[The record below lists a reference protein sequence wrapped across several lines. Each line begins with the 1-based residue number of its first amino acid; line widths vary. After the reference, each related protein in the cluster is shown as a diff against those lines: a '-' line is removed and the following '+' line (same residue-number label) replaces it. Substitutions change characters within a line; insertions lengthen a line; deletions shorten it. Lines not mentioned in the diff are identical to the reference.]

1 MNKGFSEQ
9 NGIQVYSILFHVEL
23 PCFRPSIPLSSLGA
37 VSLSHPKS
45 CVINSLHFI
54 FLERTVASSSYD
66 VIIVGA
72 GHAGCEASLACAR
85 MGLST
90 ALLTMNPDTIAK
102 MSCNPAVGGLAKGHL
117 VREIDALGGEM
128 GKATD
133 ETSIQSRILNRNQG
147 PAVWGFRAQCDKELY
162 NQRMKQT
169 IMRQPGLAV
178 LQATVERLLVEEGTV
193 KGVLTQYGDMI
204 KAKAVVVTT
213 GTFLNALMH
222 IGETKIEGGRTGEL
236 AAKGLPA
243 HLRELGFEVGRLKTG
258 TNPRV
263 RRESIDFS
271 KTEEQLGDADPVPFS
286 HFTTSFPLQPQIA
299 CYITYTNDRTHQ
311 VIKDNMFRSPLYSGV
326 IKGIGPRYCPSIEDK
341 VVKFPDKERHQIFLE
356 PESLSTSEFYLNG
369 LSTSLPLDAQ
379 YAFLHTI
386 PGLEHAEIVR
396 PGYAVEYDFVPPTQ
410 VSHSLETHRVKNLF
424 LAGQINGTSG
434 YEEAAAQGL
443 MAGINAALRVK
454 GLPPFILSRTE
465 AYIGVL
471 VDDLVTKGTEEPYR
485 LFTSKAEYRLL
496 LRPDNADIRLM
507 EKGFE
512 LGLIPAS
519 AKEAVIEKKIQI
531 ERGLRGFRTTV
542 LPPQAAPNEALQ
554 LSVQDRS
561 LFLDNIL
568 RRPWMTYENLKPHL
582 PPELQFEP
590 EVAFQIEVELKYEGY
605 LRKQRQEIQRQS
617 RNETL
622 PIPREFPYQET
633 GGFSREAK
641 EKLIRIKP
649 ETFGQASR
657 IQGVSQADLAVLL
670 LAISRY
676 SKRQAEAH

>member
-1 MNKGFSEQ
+1 
-9 NGIQVYSILFHVEL
+9 
-23 PCFRPSIPLSSLGA
+23 
-37 VSLSHPKS
+37 
-45 CVINSLHFI
+45 
-54 FLERTVASSSYD
+54 
-66 VIIVGA
+66 
-72 GHAGCEASLACAR
+72 
-85 MGLST
+85 
-90 ALLTMNPDTIAK
+90 MNPDTVAK

-133 ETSIQSRILNRNQG
+133 ETSIQSRVLNRTQG
-147 PAVWGFRAQCDKELY
+147 PAVWGLRAQCDKDLY
-162 NQRMKQT
+162 NQRMRET
-169 IMRQPGLAV
+169 VLRQPGLSV
-178 LQATVERLLVEEGTV
+178 RQGTVERLVVEDGAV
-193 KGVLTQYGDMI
+193 KGVITQYGEEI
-204 KAKAVVVTT
+204 RSKAVVVTT

-236 AAKGLPA
+236 SAKGLPA

-271 KTEEQLGDADPVPFS
+271 KTEEQRGDEDPVPFS

-299 CYITYTNDRTHQ
+299 CYITYTNDKTHQ
-311 VIKDNMFRSPLYSGV
+311 AIKDNMSRSPLYSGV

-341 VVKFPDKERHQIFLE
+341 VVKFPNKERHQIFLE
-356 PESLSTSEFYLNG
+356 PEGLTSSEFYLNG

-386 PGLEHAEIVR
+386 PGLEQAEIVR

-410 VSHSLETHRVKNLF
+410 VSHSLETYKVKNLF

-443 MAGINAALRVK
+443 MAGINAALAVK
-454 GLPPFILSRTE
+454 GLSPFLLSRTE
-465 AYIGVL
+465 AYMGVL
-471 VDDLVTKGTEEPYR
+471 VDDLVTKGTDEPYR

-496 LRPDNADIRLM
+496 LRPDNADLRLM

-512 LGLIPAS
+512 LGLIPR
-519 AKEAVIEKKIQI
+519 EAREALIEKRAKI
-531 ERGLRGFRTTV
+531 EKGLRGFRTRV
-542 LPPQAAPNEALQ
+542 LPPHAAPNEALQ
-554 LSVQDRS
+554 LTTQDRA

-568 RRPWMTYENLKPHL
+568 RRPWMSYELMRPFL
-582 PPELQFEP
+582 PEDLQLEP
-590 EVAFQIEVELKYEGY
+590 EVAFQVEVELKYEGY

-617 RNETL
+617 RNENQ
-622 PIPREFPYQET
+622 PIPREFPYLET
-633 GGFSREAK
+633 KGFSREAK
-641 EKLIRIKP
+641 EKLNKIRP
-649 ETFGQASR
+649 ETFGQATR

-670 LAISRY
+670 LALSRY
-676 SKRQAEAH
+676 AKQQAEAPSLEAQD

>member
-1 MNKGFSEQ
+1 MSF
-9 NGIQVYSILFHVEL
+9 F
-23 PCFRPSIPLSSLGA
+23 
-37 VSLSHPKS
+37 
-45 CVINSLHFI
+45 
-54 FLERTVASSSYD
+54 SSSYD

-72 GHAGCEASLACAR
+72 GHAGCEAALACAR

-102 MSCNPAVGGLAKGHL
+102 MSCNPAIGGLAKGHL

-128 GKATD
+128 GRATD
-133 ETSIQSRILNRNQG
+133 ETSIQSRVLNRTQG
-147 PAVWGFRAQCDKELY
+147 PAVWGLRAQCDKEQY
-162 NQRMKQT
+162 NQRMKNT
-169 IMRQPGLAV
+169 ILRQPGLSV
-178 LQATVERLLVEEGTV
+178 LQAMVDRLMVVNGVV
-193 KGVLTQYGDMI
+193 KGVVTEFGDEI

-213 GTFLNALMH
+213 GTFLNGLMH
-222 IGETKIEGGRTGEL
+222 IGETKIEGGRNGDL
-236 AAKGLPA
+236 SSKGLPT
-243 HLRELGFEVGRLKTG
+243 HLKELGFEVGRLKTG

-271 KTEEQLGDADPVPFS
+271 KTEEQWGDEDPIPFS
-286 HFTTSFPLQPQIA
+286 HFTTTFPLQPQIA
-299 CYITYTNDRTHQ
+299 CHITYTNGQTHQ
-311 VIKDNMFRSPLYSGV
+311 AIKDNMSRSPLYSGV

-356 PESLSTSEFYLNG
+356 PEGLSSSEYYLNG

-379 YAFLHTI
+379 YSFLHTI
-386 PGLEHAEIVR
+386 PGLEQAEIVR

-410 VSHSLETHRVKNLF
+410 VTHSLETYRVKNLF

-443 MAGINAALRVK
+443 MAGINAALAVK
-454 GLPPFILSRTE
+454 GLAPFTLSRTE

-471 VDDLVTKGTEEPYR
+471 VDDLVTKGTDEPYR

-512 LGLIPAS
+512 LGLIPAL
-519 AKEAVIEKKIQI
+519 AREAVIEKKVQI
-531 ERGLRGFRTTV
+531 EKGLKGFRTRI
-542 LPPQAAPNEALQ
+542 LPPEAAPNEALQ
-554 LSVQDRS
+554 LTVQDRS
-561 LFLDNIL
+561 LYLDNIM
-568 RRPWMTYENLKPHL
+568 RRPWITYEGLRPFL
-582 PPELQFEP
+582 PQDLHFDP

-605 LRKQRQEIQRQS
+605 LVKQRQEIQRQS

-622 PIPREFPYQET
+622 PVPHNFPYLKVI
-633 GGFSREAK
+633 GFSREAK
-641 EKLIRIKP
+641 EKLNKIRP
-649 ETFGQASR
+649 ETFGQATR
-657 IQGVSQADLAVLL
+657 IQGVTQADLAVLL

-676 SKRQAEAH
+676 SKKQAESAAAFVQENQD